1 MEVQVRG
8 NQLFNTVIG
17 ATDLPN
23 EPIRKE
29 LESLL
34 LAAGKTPE
42 TLTLE
47 DLREV
52 LADYLQTVLLE
63 TKTDLNA

>member
-1 MEVQVRG
+1 VRG

-17 ATDLPN
+17 ATDLPSD
-23 EPIRKE
+23 PVRKE
-29 LESLL
+29 LENLL

-42 TLTLE
+42 SLTLE

-63 TKTDLNA
+63 TKSDMNA

>member
-1 MEVQVRG
+1 MRG
-8 NQLFNTVIG
+8 YHLFNTIIG

-23 EPIRKE
+23 EPVRRE
-29 LESLL
+29 LEGLL
-34 LAAGKTPE
+34 LAAGKSPE

-63 TKTDLNA
+63 TKNDVSA